1 MSGRGRKVVR
11 KETGSTGA
19 SRNIAPRLCS
29 RSCNACASFLSQGLQ
44 RRSRRGIAQEV
55 ETKEFCTR
63 FRGSNRILCGTRKT
77 VARRNSR
84 NSMAEKSGKTAWFG
98 DAHRKVGSIWRT

>member
-44 RRSRRGIAQEV
+44 RRSRRGLRRRSKRKNFVPDFGVRTAFCAEHGRLLRDVIVEIQWPKSQERQRGL
-55 ETKEFCTR
+55 ET
-63 FRGSNRILCGTRKT
+63 RI
-77 VARRNSR
+77 
-84 NSMAEKSGKTAWFG
+84 GK
-98 DAHRKVGSIWRT
+98 